1 MGNSQ
6 SSNVANIISNVISDV
21 SSQIMSNQSASG
33 NQNQII
39 SVSGGTGD
47 LVISNNIQKQ
57 KLTVNMDGLSKALS
71 SQTVQQNIAQK
82 LSQAATSLTKGINL
96 FQNSESD
103 NTMNAF
109 LNVGLNVSSNIGQIC
124 QSSGNQNQEINVD
137 TRNGNVLINQ
147 NTQDQIAE
155 IITKCIQDATAS
167 NSAIQSVQQS
177 VDQQATAKS
186 IGVDLWQI
194 IILAIIGILAM
205 AAPILVP
212 MLGAANI
219 IMKLLFPIIILVGAV
234 FIYLWYTKKTYEMQG
249 IGFSS
254 LIEKDKQCNAQQYNI
269 STEYLTPEDAGAQ
282 CMKDSQCQGIDW
294 IPGDTSQTNTSDSD
308 NKNTTINKTSLPIT
322 YFYKNLSQT
331 PCPNVKVETTDVQNF
346 TRPAALIL
354 QKLASG
360 TTPNQKTGK
369 PNDVFIDE
377 STGRYYWKRN
387 GQWMDQGIIPKFTS
401 SDHAI
406 LFGNKGPDNTQGNN
420 EDVYIDTTMSDQWK
434 IYKKDS
440 GSWSS
445 DTNLTSKTADDVNV
459 VFPGQS
465 ADSPHSTTIPWSGF
479 KIVTRN
485 NSYLVLGVMLIIF
498 GIMGTIFS
506 FLHKSESSTSGSSTS
521 STSSTSSK

>member
-1 MGNSQ
+1 MGQSS

-39 SVSGGTGD
+39 SVKGGTGD

-96 FQNSESD
+96 FQNSESN

-186 IGVDLWQI
+186 IGVDLWE
-194 IILAIIGILAM
+194 IILLAIVGILAL
-205 AAPILVP
+205 AAPVLVP
-212 MLGAANI
+212 MLGAASI
-219 IMKLLFPIIILVGAV
+219 IMKLLFPIIILAGAV
-234 FIYLWYTKKTYEMQG
+234 LVYIWYTKKTYEMQG

-254 LIEKDKQCNAQQYNI
+254 LISKDKQCNAQQYNI

-282 CMKDSQCQGIDW
+282 CIKDSQCQAIDW
-294 IPGDTSQTNTSDSD
+294 VPTNTSSTDTSST
-308 NKNTTINKTSLPIT
+308 NTSSTT
-322 YFYKNLSQT
+322 YFYKNLSQL

-346 TRPAALIL
+346 TRPAALII

-360 TTPNQKTGK
+360 VTPDQKTGN

-387 GQWMDQGIIPKFTS
+387 GQWLDQGIIPKFTS

-406 LFGNKGPDNTQGNN
+406 LSGNKGPDSTQGNN
-420 EDVYIDTTMSDQWK
+420 EDVYIDTTISDQWK
-434 IYKKDS
+434 IYKKAS
-440 GSWSS
+440 GSWNS
-445 DTNLTSKTADDVNV
+445 DANLISKTAEDVNV
-459 VFPGQS
+459 AFPGQS

-485 NSYLVLGVMLIIF
+485 NSYLGLGILLMVF
-498 GIMGTIFS
+498 GMMGTIFAFS
-506 FLHKSESSTSGSSTS
+506 SKNKSNTS
-521 STSSTSSK
+521 SSSSPTSTTSK